1 MTKKVL
7 LVAGLMVSM
16 SGFAQ
21 SKSVV
26 GVLDNKLA
34 SITLLKDG
42 RFEVWTS
49 SYDEGLCVDTVT
61 KFPTN
66 FIDKTHKSEPLSMPY
81 VNTSPGKVVSVTTG
95 DFGSITTYQRG
106 NTYTTVTYIHG
117 VGKSTTTTI
126 FNY

>member
-1 MTKKVL
+1 MTKNVL

-21 SKSVV
+21 SKSVA
-26 GVLDNKLA
+26 GSMGDKLA
-34 SITLLKDG
+34 VVTPLKDG

-49 SYDEGLCVDTVT
+49 SYDEGICKDTVVE
-61 KFPTN
+61 FPTN
-66 FIDKTHKSEPLSMPY
+66 FVAQSSRQLMS
-81 VNTSPGKVVSVTTG
+81 NSPSYDSRGKVISVTTG

-117 VGKSTTTTI
+117 MGRSTTTTT